1 VNQVEF
7 LKEDEA
13 VKLEGEGTAIEHQA
27 NSLAIVD
34 GATRAMAADMR
45 ERARQFKKKIQELF
59 VEPKRAANEAH
70 TKICN
75 LEKKMYGPADK
86 VIKIIDGKA
95 SDYDLE
101 QKRLAKIEADKAAVE
116 KARLDKIEADR
127 LLARAAKAEEKG
139 QDEKADLLLEQ
150 AANVDNFVP
159 PPPEPPKQIRTDSG
173 TTSGTMDFDIEVINP
188 INFIQ
193 QVVMAGGNF
202 GFIEF
207 KNGPIKRYAE
217 GKKIGDVLPV
227 IPGCK
232 LTPKVRYS
240 GREFSGRAAVAHTN

>member
-34 GATRAMAADMR
+34 GTTRAMAADMR
-45 ERARQFKKKIQELF
+45 EKARQFKKKIQELF
-59 VEPKRAANEAH
+59 EKPKKAADLAH
-70 TKICN
+70 TELCD

-95 SDYDLE
+95 STYDLE
-101 QKRLAKIEADKAAVE
+101 QKRLAQIEADKAAVE

-150 AANVDNFVP
+150 AANVNNFVAAP
-159 PPPEPPKQIRTDSG
+159 PAPPKQIRTDSG
-173 TTSGTMDFDIEVINP
+173 TTSGTMDFTIEIVNP
-188 INFIQ
+188 AVFIQ
-193 QVVMAGGNF
+193 QVILTGGNF

-217 GKKIGDVLPV
+217 GKKIGDTLPT
-227 IPGCK
+227 IPGCR
-232 LTPKVRYS
+232 LTPKVSYS
-240 GREFSGRAAVAHTN
+240 GRAYGK